1 MTAMK
6 PHEAMTFLLELLSRY
21 KTNQDLLESLVTR
34 A

>member
-6 PHEAMTFLLELLSRY
+6 PDEAMIFLLELLSRY
-21 KTNQDLLESLVTR
+21 RNNRDLLESLVTK